1 MIVKWIFFV
10 ILAKYRRWIFTLYL
24 KAQIKDG
31 YHKVKIGEGVIAG
44 PKDFIQLCT
53 AALNILEKK
62 DQSLY
67 DYLARSV
74 GFLFYPRDD
83 KIGFFTNISYGVWPI
98 RFDQFQSEKQNVA
111 SALKGIVIYAY
122 LRKSCIVVRG
132 FPIQAFSTPQNEVH
146 EAAKARAREFLKYD

>member
-1 MIVKWIFFV
+1 MIIKWIYFV
-10 ILAKYRRWIFTLYL
+10 ILAKYRRWIFTHYL
-24 KAQIKDG
+24 RSNIKDG
-31 YHKVKIGEGVIAG
+31 YHELKIGEGVIAG

-67 DYLARSV
+67 DYLATSV

-83 KIGFFTNISYGVWPI
+83 EIGFFTNISYGVWPI
-98 RFDQFQSEKQNVA
+98 RFDQFQSENQNVA
-111 SALKGIVIYAY
+111 SAFEGIVIYAY

-132 FPIQAFSTPQNEVH
+132 FPMEAFSTPQNEVH